1 MSGTEVEIGD
11 VVPAATAVE
20 ILNTQVGGALVLSPA
35 FKVLWVNEAARNLA
49 PRFGPGS
56 DIRELLLELSEEQ
69 KVDRLLFNRERVLA
83 PAEPGGS
90 DLYWLMHPQEMA
102 DGKLL
107 LYLWDPDISEDL
119 HDRRISFLAGAA
131 HEIRSPLSVVLGFTE
146 ILAVESDRLSDAQ
159 REALEMIILNTRYL
173 ESLVADVM
181 DLTRNSFGELPLE
194 IVPTDPSAVAR
205 EVCESIEPRITEKG
219 QTVGFEVEGVIP
231 EIEADR
237 SRVRQIIW
245 NLVQNAN
252 AHCPEGTS
260 IEVVCR
266 VSADGESVEI
276 EVTDDGP
283 GIAFE
288 DPADAFRSFASTG
301 PQDPASM
308 SGAGIG
314 LSITKRL
321 VQLHRGFILLD
332 TGEWGTR
339 FTVKLPV
346 DRDAARPSY
355 SPGSV
360 GDSEP

>member
-11 VVPAATAVE
+11 VVPAATALEV
-20 ILNTQVGGALVLSPA
+20 LNTQVGGMLVLSPK
-35 FKVLWVNEAARNLA
+35 FKVLWINEATRGMA
-49 PRFGPGS
+49 PRFGPGA
-56 DIRELLLELSEEQ
+56 DARKLLMELSEEQ

-83 PAEPGGS
+83 PAEPNGP
-90 DLYWLMHPQEMA
+90 DLYWLMHPQAME
-102 DGKLL
+102 DGNLL

-131 HEIRSPLSVVLGFTE
+131 HEIRSPLSVILGFTE
-146 ILAVESDRLSDAQ
+146 ILGMEPERLSESQ
-159 REALEMIILNTRYL
+159 REALEMITLNARYL
-173 ESLVADVM
+173 ERLVADVM

-194 IVPTDPSAVAR
+194 IEPTDVAGVVR
-205 EVCESIEPRITEKG
+205 EVCESIDPRIREKG
-219 QTVGFEVEGVIP
+219 QSIHCAAEGEIP
-231 EIEADR
+231 LIDADAD
-237 SRVRQIIW
+237 RVRQVVL

-260 IEVVCR
+260 IEVNCR
-266 VSADGESVEI
+266 VSRDGEFVEV
-276 EVTDDGP
+276 EVSDDGP

-288 DPADAFRSFASTG
+288 DPSEAFRSFASTG

-321 VQLHRGFILLD
+321 VQLHRGQILLS
-332 TGEWGTR
+332 TEPGSGTR
-339 FTVKLPV
+339 FTVRFPV
-346 DRDAARPSY
+346 DREAARPSY

-360 GDSEP
+360 GES